1 MAKKQAQTSN
11 EPWESAH
18 RIWLAGL
25 GALSAAGEEG
35 EKLFRTLVD
44 RGENLEKRVSAPAK
58 KVRRKVADTRSR
70 AGRAFEGIESAFD
83 DRVTA
88 ILGRLGVPTRAEIA
102 ALGRKVDRLTRVV
115 GGTEA
120 SSSKKRK
127 TTKRK
132 TTKTGAKTTRAKK
145 AVRKTKAKPARGR
158 TS

>member
-1 MAKKQAQTSN
+1 MRQLTPRQKQILELIQDFIN
-11 EPWESAH
+11 EFGMP
-18 RIWLAGL
+18 
-25 GALSAAGEEG
+25 
-35 EKLFRTLVD
+35 
-44 RGENLEKRVSAPAK
+44 
-58 KVRRKVADTRSR
+58 
-70 AGRAFEGIESAFD
+70 
-83 DRVTA
+83 
-88 ILGRLGVPTRAEIA
+88 PTRAEIA